1 MLAGMLIKQRLNH
14 RRGICQI
21 REVEQ
26 RHAVL
31 NLENQLAGA
40 VEINA
45 HPHSRAGLRLVP
57 LGRAV
62 YLNYDRSVSKMA
74 KEMTDE
80 EIREMVKKRFVVSG
94 YKGYM
99 KSAVDREI
107 EKREMRKLTKYAAKL
122 RTAQDIPN
130 EKGDLT

>member
-1 MLAGMLIKQRLNH
+1 
-14 RRGICQI
+14 
-21 REVEQ
+21 
-26 RHAVL
+26 
-31 NLENQLAGA
+31 
-40 VEINA
+40 
-45 HPHSRAGLRLVP
+45 
-57 LGRAV
+57 
-62 YLNYDRSVSKMA
+62 MA